1 MIIKFKYFFL
11 LFFSYF
17 FIEQINIISLKAQNN
32 QNSIIKLFCVEN
44 VRSQMLRANLEYDQ
58 NIALET
64 CNCYLEN
71 LEENYSHQESVS
83 KCKKQNQN
91 KFILK

>member
-1 MIIKFKYFFL
+1 MINKFKYLFLYFFA
-11 LFFSYF
+11 YF
-17 FIEQINIISLKAQNN
+17 FIEQIIINSLKAQLN

-44 VRSQMLRANLEYDQ
+44 VKSQMLRANLEYDQ

-71 LEENYSHQESVS
+71 LEENFSHQESVL
-83 KCKKQNQN
+83 KCKKQNKN